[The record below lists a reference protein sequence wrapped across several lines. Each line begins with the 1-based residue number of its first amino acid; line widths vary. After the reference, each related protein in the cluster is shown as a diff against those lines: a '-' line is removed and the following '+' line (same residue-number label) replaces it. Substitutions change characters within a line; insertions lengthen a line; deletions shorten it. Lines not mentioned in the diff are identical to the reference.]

1 MKLIHKLLLIDNYLC
16 TKESAYTVMEMSS
29 FWLNFCHWLHWKLSH
44 FIKMTAF
51 PFQCS
56 ISSCIWKCS
65 VCFQITSC
73 LQPPWLSR
81 RGIDQQSCD
90 HCACQEP
97 LWTVEVIVQVHRAQG
112 YFRDH
117 TATNDPKPV
126 LARQQDRGGSR
137 MMPSVVEK
145 PALKQQ
151 FFKEASWD
159 WTNSYIIGPLWGEST
174 NHWWIHITKS

>member
-1 MKLIHKLLLIDNYLC
+1 MFSNKL
-16 TKESAYTVMEMSS
+16 
-29 FWLNFCHWLHWKLSH
+29 
-44 FIKMTAF
+44 
-51 PFQCS
+51 P
-56 ISSCIWKCS
+56 
-65 VCFQITSC
+65 TSC
-73 LQPPWLSR
+73 LQPPWLLR

-90 HCACQEP
+90 QCACQEP

-112 YFRDH
+112 YFRVY
-117 TATNDPKPV
+117 TATNDPKPG

-151 FFKEASWD
+151 FSKEASWD

-174 NHWWIHITKS
+174 NHWRIHITKSQWYTDLMFSLLMTWTSFWTKGLSYQWFKTPWSPIHNRNGGSNKHSLTQ